1 MDYVNS
7 DEAVK
12 QVALAGEK
20 KTHLSAKKIVIS
32 GILSGALLSI
42 ATTLAFNATIQTG
55 LPIVGAL
62 IFPTGFVLISLLN
75 LELVT
80 GSFAVVPLSYMRNKA
95 KMQAMIRYLVLAFIG
110 NLIGSLIYAALFTLS
125 ATEFG
130 TIASSPMID
139 QVIQATEGKTLAYQS
154 IGAKGLM
161 VVFIRAILCNWMV
174 ATGAVIGSLS
184 KSTIGK
190 IVAMWLP
197 ILIFFGQGFEHLVVN
212 MSVIPMGMMMG
223 ANVGMAEWWLWNLI
237 PVTIGNI
244 VGALL
249 FVAIPLHIIKEKD

>member
-1 MDYVNS
+1 MDYVHS
-7 DEAVK
+7 DEAIK

-20 KTHLSAKKIVIS
+20 KTQLSAKKIIIS
-32 GILSGALLSI
+32 GILSGALLAI
-42 ATTLAFNATIQTG
+42 ATTLAFNATLQTN
-55 LPIVGAL
+55 LPIVGAI
-62 IFPTGFVLISLLN
+62 IFLASFVLISLLN

-80 GSFAVVPLSYMRNKA
+80 GSFAVVPLSYLRKKA
-95 KMQAMIRYLVLAFIG
+95 KMQPMIRYLLLILIG
-110 NLIGSLIYAALFTLS
+110 NLIGGLIYAALFTLS

-130 TIASSPMID
+130 TVTSSAMID
-139 QVIQATEGKTLAYQS
+139 HVIQIAEGKTLAYQA
-154 IGAKGLM
+154 IGLKGLF
-161 VVFIRAILCNWMV
+161 VVFVNAILCNWMV
-174 ATGAVIGSLS
+174 ATGSVIGSIS

-212 MSVIPMGMMMG
+212 FSVIPMGIMMG
-223 ANVGMAEWWLWNLI
+223 ADITIVESLFWNTI

-249 FVAIPLHIIKEKD
+249 FVAIPFHIIKD